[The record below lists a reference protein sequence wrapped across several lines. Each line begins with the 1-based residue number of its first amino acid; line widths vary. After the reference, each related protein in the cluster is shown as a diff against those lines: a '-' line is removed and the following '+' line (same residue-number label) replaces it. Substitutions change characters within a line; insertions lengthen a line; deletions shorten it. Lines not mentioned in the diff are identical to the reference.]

1 MASPIFY
8 ISNFTLLILLISL
21 RLSSALNVTELLSI
35 HPDFSDFTAL
45 LSASPVAADLSGL
58 SSVTL
63 LVVPNAALRRS
74 SAGIPL
80 SSASVAADVLRYHV
94 LLRYLSLPEL
104 RRIPA
109 SGEIVTT
116 LYQTTGRAAAGGGAV
131 NLTISSSNGTVTVRS
146 PVPFSLTPNATV
158 LASVAAVPYN
168 LSILAV
174 DSLLVPYG
182 TDLAASEGGVAAP
195 PLAPQVNVTRILSE
209 VGKGFN
215 VMASM
220 LAASGVAEEF
230 EGDEMGAG
238 ITVFAP
244 ADAAFADLPTETAGL
259 RSLPAEEKAAVLRFH
274 VLHSYYPLG
283 SLESIVNPV
292 QPTLQT
298 ERAGAGRF
306 TLNIT
311 RVNGSVAIDT
321 GMVQATI
328 TQTVF
333 DQNPVAIFG
342 VSKVL
347 LPKEMFEA
355 PSSPTENA
363 EATMAPMPEPAM
375 SPEDGSV
382 ETPPSRLSSP
392 PGLRGVGSDG
402 GDGREGRWMA
412 LAICIALY
420 LTCIV

>member
-1 MASPIFY
+1 MASPTFS
-8 ISNFTLLILLISL
+8 ISNFTLLILFISL

-35 HPDFSDFTAL
+35 HSDFSDFTAL
-45 LSASPVAADLSGL
+45 LSASPVAADLSDRT
-58 SSVTL
+58 SVTL

-116 LYQTTGRAAAGGGAV
+116 LYQTTGRAAADGGAV

-158 LASVAAVPYN
+158 LAS
-168 LSILAV
+168 
-174 DSLLVPYG
+174 
-182 TDLAASEGGVAAP
+182 GGAAAP

-244 ADAAFADLPTETAGL
+244 ADEAFADLPTETGGL

-347 LPKEMFEA
+347 LPKEMLEA
-355 PSSPTENA
+355 PSSPTENV
-363 EATMAPMPEPAM
+363 EATMAPVPEPAM

-402 GDGREGRWMA
+402 GDGRKGRWMA

-420 LTCIV
+420 LTV